1 MKQKKQNN
9 IQEKIVNW
17 LNENRNQIIIGV
29 TITLFAFLLR
39 IFFLKHESLDYTLFL
54 KEWFY
59 FIKERNGL
67 PALRYNLGNYNVPYM
82 ILLALLTYI
91 AEEPL
96 VPIKML
102 SIFFDVTLA
111 ISCAF
116 LAKELTKSKKVAML
130 SYGIILFLPM
140 VFLNSAWWGQCDSI
154 YATFVVLSFLYLLK
168 EKYLSS
174 FLLLGIAFAFKLQF
188 IFILPVYLF
197 VYLKKKSFP
206 FYYFFLIPI
215 VNLIFSLP
223 PLVIGR
229 SLEKIMGI
237 YIGQAS
243 QYPALSMHYPNVYS
257 FFGKFQT
264 SSGEVLNQTNFPIAT
279 IGIIF
284 TFLLFSLLAIWLF
297 RKDKLLNKENLFLL
311 TVWTTLILPFLL
323 PHMHDRYGYLA
334 GIFSILYALIYHK
347 KYYVAIGY
355 QILTIFLYIGGYNEI
370 GNYILSIAHLI
381 LVMVFTYQVI
391 AQFIKLTKQQTRERI
406 EEK

>member
-1 MKQKKQNN
+1 MVSYKVKKYISLPENEHIIKKNAHEPIISEEEFNLAQDMLKLKTHKSHNKQTKDHLLSGLLYCPRCGNKYRYQKQT
-9 IQEKIVNW
+9 
-17 LNENRNQIIIGV
+17 G
-29 TITLFAFLLR
+29 
-39 IFFLKHESLDYTLFL
+39 
-54 KEWFY
+54 
-59 FIKERNGL
+59 
-67 PALRYNLGNYNVPYM
+67 
-82 ILLALLTYI
+82 
-91 AEEPL
+91 
-96 VPIKML
+96 
-102 SIFFDVTLA
+102 
-111 ISCAF
+111 
-116 LAKELTKSKKVAML
+116 
-130 SYGIILFLPM
+130 
-140 VFLNSAWWGQCDSI
+140 GQCDSI

-243 QYPALSMHYPNVYS
+243 QYSALSMHYPNVYS

-264 SSGEVLNQTNFPIAT
+264 NSGEVLNQTNFPIAT

-284 TFLLFSLLAIWLF
+284 TFLLFILLAIWLF
-297 RKDKLLNKENLFLL
+297 RKKKVLNKENLFLL

-391 AQFIKLTKQQTRERI
+391 VQFIKLTKQQTRERI